1 MLTPSSINGRWGAS
15 VADTEKKRV
24 LVVDDASLVRMYY
37 REALERAGFAVDEAL
52 NGVEALEKL
61 LIAPVDLLVVDI
73 NMPQMDG
80 LTFLK
85 ALRRQE
91 IELASIPVLMASTE
105 AGTQDIH
112 AAWQA
117 GANFYLIKPI
127 SQDQLAEYAGIL
139 AGAAT

>member
-1 MLTPSSINGRWGAS
+1 
-15 VADTEKKRV
+15 VADIVKKRV
-24 LVVDDASLVRMYY
+24 LIVDDASLVRMYY
-37 REALERAGFAVDEAL
+37 REALERAGFDVDEAL
-52 NGVEALEKL
+52 NGLEALEKL

>member
-1 MLTPSSINGRWGAS
+1 M
-15 VADTEKKRV
+15 ADIVKKRV
-24 LVVDDASLVRMYY
+24 LIVDDASLVRMYY
-37 REALERAGFAVDEAL
+37 REALERAGFDVDEAL
-52 NGVEALEKL
+52 NGLEALEKL